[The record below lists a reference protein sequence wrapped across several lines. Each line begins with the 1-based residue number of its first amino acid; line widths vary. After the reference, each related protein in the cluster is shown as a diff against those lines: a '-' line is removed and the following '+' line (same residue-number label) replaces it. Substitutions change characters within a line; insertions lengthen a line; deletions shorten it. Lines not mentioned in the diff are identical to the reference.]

1 MRDETFVSTS
11 FGILDEFL
19 RFGFFF
25 LFMETND
32 VLTGSMSWK
41 FYFSYLIEVFKVLFE
56 LIPLI
61 FFNLKR

>member
-11 FGILDEFL
+11 FGRIL

-41 FYFSYLIEVFKVLFE
+41 FYFSCLIEVFKVLFE

>member
-1 MRDETFVSTS
+1 MKRS
-11 FGILDEFL
+11 FRRALEFWNFLDL
-19 RFGFFF
+19 DFFF

-41 FYFSYLIEVFKVLFE
+41 FYFSCLIEVFKVLFE

>member
-1 MRDETFVSTS
+1 MKRS
-11 FGILDEFL
+11 FRRALEFWTNFLDL
-19 RFGFFF
+19 DFFF

-41 FYFSYLIEVFKVLFE
+41 FYFSCLIEVFKVLFE

>member
-11 FGILDEFL
+11 FEILDEFL

-41 FYFSYLIEVFKVLFE
+41 FYFSYLIKVFKVLFE

>member
-11 FGILDEFL
+11 FGRIL

-32 VLTGSMSWK
+32 VLTDSMWK
-41 FYFSYLIEVFKVLFE
+41 FYFSRLIEVFKVLFE

>member
-1 MRDETFVSTS
+1 MRF
-11 FGILDEFL
+11 FGILGEFL

-32 VLTGSMSWK
+32 VLTGSISWK

>member
-1 MRDETFVSTS
+1 MRDETFVSIEFWTN
-11 FGILDEFL
+11 FLDL
-19 RFGFFF
+19 DFFF

-32 VLTGSMSWK
+32 ILTGSMSWK
-41 FYFSYLIEVFKVLFE
+41 FYFSCLIEVFKVLFE